1 MGEGALE
8 SSVHP
13 NIQPSGPYRSC
24 DNSTSL
30 SPRSQTSP
38 RQRVAGSVC
47 SRTVLP
53 HCATLGSLASIMRNL
68 SSVDALKPAD
78 WTHRFQRMERLHAS
92 LAMPSIATDGVAGAE
107 SIVIGAFL
115 TRIRN
120 VHQGA
125 FAWHTSR
132 KNTACS
138 LRRAVEDLILNS
150 PGLCATLGRPNG
162 SRLIVLHDQEP
173 SSLTRWRLRP
183 GVELRHVAL
192 KDSDATVSNDRRWLL
207 FEQALRADTRW
218 ECAYAID
225 LTDVR
230 VLALPPCATLPAEAL
245 VLASD
250 DTHHC
255 CRHGGKRWLEDK
267 ARPNPNHHPHPHPN
281 PNPNPHHSPFTLTL
295 A

>member
-1 MGEGALE
+1 MYL
-8 SSVHP
+8 S
-13 NIQPSGPYRSC
+13 IQPSGTFTPPTRKQE
-24 DNSTSL
+24 NI
-30 SPRSQTSP
+30 
-38 RQRVAGSVC
+38 AI
-47 SRTVLP
+47 
-53 HCATLGSLASIMRNL
+53 ATPLGALKDCTTALGSLAFIMRNL
-68 SSVDALKPAD
+68 SSVDALTSAD
-78 WTHRFQRMERLHAS
+78 WTHRFQRMERLHTS

-120 VHQGA
+120 VHQGS

-150 PGLCATLGRPNG
+150 PGLCATLGRPSG

-192 KDSDATVSNDRRWLL
+192 KDADATVSNDRRWLL

-230 VLALPPCATLPAEAL
+230 VLALPPCAALPAEAL

-255 CRHGGKRWLEDK
+255 CRHSSKKWLEEK
-267 ARPNPNHHPHPHPN
+267 ARPNPHYL
-281 PNPNPHHSPFTLTL
+281 TLTTQPSPSL
-295 A
+295 EP